1 MSKQEL
7 ITKFIND
14 LPEVMNAFSSIQ
26 ELCQDVIKAKKL
38 DVQIETDGMSVEEE
52 KEVLELRYNQL
63 KEMQNTINDEIE
75 QRNQCIEG
83 MNKVKDIIKE
93 MDKKNDNFE
102 IIKRIDRMNKNNID
116 IKVNEVI
123 TS

>member
-1 MSKQEL
+1 
-7 ITKFIND
+7 
-14 LPEVMNAFSSIQ
+14 
-26 ELCQDVIKAKKL
+26 
-38 DVQIETDGMSVEEE
+38 
-52 KEVLELRYNQL
+52 
-63 KEMQNTINDEIE
+63 MQNTINDEIE

-93 MDKKNDNFE
+93 MDKMNDNFE

>member
-1 MSKQEL
+1 
-7 ITKFIND
+7 
-14 LPEVMNAFSSIQ
+14 
-26 ELCQDVIKAKKL
+26 
-38 DVQIETDGMSVEEE
+38 
-52 KEVLELRYNQL
+52 
-63 KEMQNTINDEIE
+63 
-75 QRNQCIEG
+75 